1 MSGLA
6 TLEEHEALWDW
17 REARRHRL
25 EAERLKPPT
34 IRMWDGDY
42 RLRGEVS
49 GERGGDFEFIE
60 NDTGTGSLQLPL
72 DHYLAK
78 WVMDHKGRDKRNVHI
93 TCDKQG
99 ARWSGCMST
108 YTVVRDEFGDVY
120 LDIAFKHDYEQ
131 VKHVIC
137 WANPF
142 LLPAIQFP
150 KLWVIFGPS
159 KWCLLL
165 TLLVNLMRLETS
177 LWTLPD
183 DPLDPNEWMGPSFNP
198 GNWRNQVTPFP
209 IVGDNSNLAIVFS
222 RFKPFHDVAAETLA
236 DAQLTLTCRRYL
248 DGDPHPF
255 EHLRGEL
262 GLQPVEDL
270 FQLFQ
275 IRHGCLV
282 WDIVDNSEWGTETA
296 FGGSWLTGLV
306 RAVVNIASDGTT
318 EGVDVY
324 TGDPTYP
331 GEYYNPGFLGTRPKA
346 PWVVFEDGEYTGIK
360 SSEFNYYEA
369 TDTSFVTGGSS
380 MPGVNEGISAAI
392 NMAGDI
398 ITAHVSVGAELQI
411 PPIGGLMDAVAQPL
425 YRDVF
430 LAFQEIPTL
439 RAMGET
445 LPIAGL
451 ESLLSDLGD
460 FHYYEGWA
468 DGSDKAY
475 TLSAVLA
482 VRAKMW
488 ATRTHTAHTI
498 KVSDAAPYLIGE
510 EGYGHFWLGS
520 RVATSV
526 KGYPTPHTL
535 FVERVSK
542 IKYEWNKDGPKGWQ
556 FEIGYQEP
564 KDPVLKAFSL
574 IRQINSAA
582 GELGVW

>member
-1 MSGLA
+1 
-6 TLEEHEALWDW
+6 
-17 REARRHRL
+17 
-25 EAERLKPPT
+25 
-34 IRMWDGDY
+34 
-42 RLRGEVS
+42 
-49 GERGGDFEFIE
+49 
-60 NDTGTGSLQLPL
+60 
-72 DHYLAK
+72 
-78 WVMDHKGRDKRNVHI
+78 
-93 TCDKQG
+93 
-99 ARWSGCMST
+99 
-108 YTVVRDEFGDVY
+108 
-120 LDIAFKHDYEQ
+120 
-131 VKHVIC
+131 
-137 WANPF
+137 
-142 LLPAIQFP
+142 
-150 KLWVIFGPS
+150 
-159 KWCLLL
+159 
-165 TLLVNLMRLETS
+165 
-177 LWTLPD
+177 
-183 DPLDPNEWMGPSFNP
+183 
-198 GNWRNQVTPFP
+198 
-209 IVGDNSNLAIVFS
+209 
-222 RFKPFHDVAAETLA
+222 
-236 DAQLTLTCRRYL
+236 
-248 DGDPHPF
+248 
-255 EHLRGEL
+255 
-262 GLQPVEDL
+262 
-270 FQLFQ
+270 
-275 IRHGCLV
+275 
-282 WDIVDNSEWGTETA
+282 
-296 FGGSWLTGLV
+296 LTGLV

>member
-1 MSGLA
+1 VQI
-6 TLEEHEALWDW
+6 
-17 REARRHRL
+17 
-25 EAERLKPPT
+25 T
-34 IRMWDGDY
+34 I
-42 RLRGEVS
+42 
-49 GERGGDFEFIE
+49 
-60 NDTGTGSLQLPL
+60 
-72 DHYLAK
+72 
-78 WVMDHKGRDKRNVHI
+78 
-93 TCDKQG
+93 DKQG
-99 ARWSGCMST
+99 ARWSGCMDR
-108 YTVVRDEFGDVY
+108 YTVVRDDFGDVY
-120 LDIAFKHDYEQ
+120 LDIVFKHDYEQ
-131 VKHVIC
+131 AKHIIC

-142 LLPAIQFP
+142 LLPQIQFP

-159 KWCLLL
+159 KWCLLM
-165 TLLVNLMRLETS
+165 TLFVNLMRLETS
-177 LWTLPD
+177 IWTLPD

-198 GNWRNQVTPFP
+198 ANWRNQVVPFP
-209 IVGDNSNLAIVFS
+209 IVGDNSNLTIVYS
-222 RFKPFHDVAAETLA
+222 RFKPFHDVAKDTLA

-248 DGDPHPF
+248 EGDPHPF

-282 WDIVDNSEWGTETA
+282 WDIVDNSEWGSETA
-296 FGGSWLTGLV
+296 FGGSWLTGLI
-306 RAVVNIASDGTT
+306 RAVVQIASDGTT

-369 TDTSFVTGGSS
+369 TDTSFVTGGAS

-398 ITAHVSVGAELQI
+398 ITAHISVGAELQI
-411 PPIGGLMDAVAQPL
+411 PPIGGLMDAVARPL
-425 YRDVF
+425 YSNVF
-430 LAFQEIPTL
+430 LAFQEVPTL

-451 ESLLSDLGD
+451 ENLLSDLGD
-460 FHYYEGWA
+460 FHYFEGWA
-468 DGSDKAY
+468 DGADRGY
-475 TLSAVLA
+475 TLSAVMA
-482 VRAKMW
+482 IRAKMW
-488 ATRTHTAHTI
+488 ATRTHTAHRI

-510 EGYGHFWLGS
+510 AGYGHFWLGS

-535 FVERVSK
+535 FVERVNK
-542 IKYEWNKDGPKGWQ
+542 ISYKWDKDGPSGWEL
-556 FEIGYQEP
+556 EIGYQDP
-564 KDPVLKAFSL
+564 KDPVLKAFEM
-574 IRQINSAA
+574 IRDINAAA